1 MAGLL
6 GSGPGTVSQS
16 AMEASPAHATHLS
29 GYLRVGAAVPPV
41 RVTDVTGNR
50 DATLKLWREAHDAG
64 VHAVW
69 FPELGLASYTASD
82 LHLDLRLGQAVD
94 EALAWLCVASVDLGP
109 VAFVGAPVWRHPG
122 VYNCAVAIHRGRI
135 LGVVPKSY
143 LPNYGEFYEQRQFRS
158 GRSVYPGGMVD
169 IAGQSAPFGIDLLL
183 EGVPVS
189 SAGPGSASP
198 LPVLIGVEVCED
210 AWVSVSPASKQ
221 ASAGALVIG
230 NMSGSPFSLG
240 KGEAR
245 HQVCWKQSAPNKCG
259 YVYTAA
265 GPGESSSDLAFDAH
279 ALIYENG
286 KPLAESVRFARTP
299 QLLVADID
307 LDALRH
313 DRARTGTFGDNAIDV
328 SGQTEPN
335 GQGQSGRPGAFR
347 HIRFELDVDGVAL
360 PLRRAVDPY
369 PFVPADPVT
378 RATRCWEVFEIQTNA
393 LMTRMRHFGND
404 RLVLAL
410 SGGRDSTLAA
420 LACANSL
427 DQMGLPRTNL
437 TCVSMP
443 GWGTSVQTR
452 TAGHDLAL
460 ALGASFAEEP
470 IGQECFH
477 ILQAQDHPAFLA
489 YSALMRERG
498 VPDLHGSDQEADG
511 FVTFLGAN
519 ADLAD
524 VELENV
530 QARVRKL
537 RVLTRA
543 NRERA
548 IEVGTGDLSEKALG
562 WSTYAGDQTGLYD
575 VNCGVP
581 KTLVSAVIR
590 WVADEKVAT
599 WSAGD
604 PEALRHALDRVL
616 EAPITPELV
625 PTGADGR
632 IVQLT
637 EETIGPF
644 VLHDFFLNAFV
655 GEGARPSRI
664 FALGQIAFAGTYSPE
679 TIRKWLRV
687 FIRRFF
693 GAQWKRDATPDGPKV
708 LSIALSPRGDW
719 RMPSDAVADSWLADL
734 DQAPVL
740 SL

>member
-1 MAGLL
+1 MSARSDPGLDAG
-6 GSGPGTVSQS
+6 SQG
-16 AMEASPAHATHLS
+16 ARGIPHAHATHLS
-29 GYLRVGAAVPPV
+29 GYLRVGAAIPPV

-50 DATLKLWREAHDAG
+50 DATLHLWRQAHDAG

-69 FPELGLASYTASD
+69 FPELGLASYSAGD

-94 EALAWLCVASVDLGP
+94 EALAWLCVASVDLSP

-143 LPNYGEFYEQRQFRS
+143 LPNYGEFYEQRQFRA
-158 GRSVYPGGMVD
+158 GRFVYPGGMVD
-169 IAGQSAPFGIDLLL
+169 IAGQSAPFGTDLLF
-183 EGVPVS
+183 EGVT
-189 SAGPGSASP
+189 SASTGPGVPSVS
-198 LPVLIGVEVCED
+198 PVLIGVEVCED
-210 AWVSVSPASKQ
+210 AWVAISPASRQ

-245 HQVCWKQSAPNKCG
+245 RHVCWKQSAPNKCG

-286 KPLAESVRFARTP
+286 KALAESVRFARTP
-299 QLLVADID
+299 QLLVSDID
-307 LDALRH
+307 LDALRR

-328 SGQTEPN
+328 SGQVEPS
-335 GQGQSGRPGAFR
+335 GQGHAGRVGSFR
-347 HIRFELDVDGVAL
+347 HVRFAMPVDGVAL
-360 PLRRAVDPY
+360 PLKRAVDPY

-420 LACANSL
+420 LACANAL

-470 IGQECFH
+470 IGPECFH
-477 ILQAQDHPAFLA
+477 ILQAQGHPAILA
-489 YSALMRERG
+489 YAAWIGKREG
-498 VPDLHGSDQEADG
+498 TDLQGSDPQADE
-511 FVTFLGAN
+511 FVVFLGAN

-590 WVADEKVAT
+590 WVADERVAT

-604 PEALRHALDRVL
+604 PEALRQALDRVL

-644 VLHDFFLNAFV
+644 ALHDFFLNAFV
-655 GEGARPSRI
+655 GDGARPSRI
-664 FALGQIAFAGTYSPE
+664 FALGQIAFSGTYPPE

-719 RMPSDAVADSWLADL
+719 RMPSDAVANAWLADL
-734 DQAPVL
+734 DQAPIL
-740 SL
+740 AL

>member
-1 MAGLL
+1 MGGPL
-6 GSGPGTVSQS
+6 GSVSGTGSQG
-16 AMEASPAHATHLS
+16 AMATSHAHATHLS

-41 RVTDVTGNR
+41 RVTDVIGNR

-69 FPELGLASYTASD
+69 FPELGLAAYTAGD
-82 LHLDLRLGQAVD
+82 LHLDVHLGQAID
-94 EALAWLCVASVDLGP
+94 EALARLCVDSVDLMP

-158 GRSVYPGGMVD
+158 GRSVYAGGMVD
-169 IAGQSAPFGIDLLL
+169 IAGQSAPFGTDLLF
-183 EGVPVS
+183 EGVP
-189 SAGPGSASP
+189 AGWTGPGTLSVP
-198 LPVLIGVEVCED
+198 PVLIGVEVCED
-210 AWVSVSPASKQ
+210 AWVAVSPASRQ

-245 HQVCWKQSAPNKCG
+245 RQICWKQSAPNKCG

-307 LDALRH
+307 LEALRH

-328 SGQTEPN
+328 AGEVEPT
-335 GQGQSGRPGAFR
+335 GQGPSGGRGAFR
-347 HIRFELDVDGVAL
+347 PVRFEMPANGVVL

-393 LMTRMRHFGND
+393 LMTRMRHFEND

-420 LACANSL
+420 LACANAL
-427 DQMGLPRTNL
+427 DQMGLPRANL

-443 GWGTSVQTR
+443 GWGTSAQTR

-477 ILQAQDHPAFLA
+477 ILQAQGHPAITA
-489 YSALMRERG
+489 YFTWMRERG
-498 VPDLHGSDQEADG
+498 VPVASGLGMDADG
-511 FVTFLGAN
+511 FVTYLGAN

-590 WVADEKVAT
+590 WVADERVAT

-604 PEALRHALDRVL
+604 PDALRQALERVL

-637 EETIGPF
+637 EEAIGPF
-644 VLHDFFLNAFV
+644 VLHDFFLNALV

-664 FALGQIAFAGTYSPE
+664 FALGQIAFAGTYLPE

-693 GAQWKRDATPDGPKV
+693 AAQWKRDATPDGPKV
-708 LSIALSPRGDW
+708 LSVALSPRGDW
-719 RMPSDAVADSWLADL
+719 RMPSDAVADAWIADL

>member
-6 GSGPGTVSQS
+6 GSGPDEASQG
-16 AMEASPAHATHLS
+16 AKDASPAHATHLT

-50 DATLKLWREAHDAG
+50 DATLALWREAHDAG

-69 FPELGLASYTASD
+69 FPELGLASYTAGD
-82 LHLDLRLGQAVD
+82 LHLDVRLGQAVD
-94 EALAWLCVASVDLGP
+94 EAVAWLCAASFDLGP

-122 VYNCAVAIHRGRI
+122 VYNCAVAIHRGRV

-158 GRSVYPGGMVD
+158 GRSVYPGGKVE
-169 IAGQSAPFGIDLLL
+169 IAGQSAPFGIDLLFA
-183 EGVPVS
+183 GVPGN
-189 SAGPGSASP
+189 SAGHSAATVV
-198 LPVLIGVEVCED
+198 PVLIGVELCED
-210 AWVSVSPASKQ
+210 AWVAVSPASKQ
-221 ASAGALVIG
+221 ASAGAVVIG

-245 HQVCWKQSAPNKCG
+245 RQVCWKQSAPNKCG

-286 KPLAESVRFARTP
+286 KPLAESVRFARTA

-328 SGQTEPN
+328 SGQSEPT
-335 GQGQSGRPGAFR
+335 GGGHSGRPGAFR
-347 HIRFELDVDGVAL
+347 HVRFEMPVDGVAL
-360 PLRRAVDPY
+360 PLKRAVDPY
-369 PFVPADPVT
+369 PFVPEDPAT

-427 DQMGLPRTNL
+427 DQMDLPRTNL

-443 GWGTSVQTR
+443 GWGTSAQTR

-470 IGQECFH
+470 IGPECFH
-477 ILQAQDHPAFLA
+477 ILQAQGHPAVLA
-489 YSALMRERG
+489 YDRWIRERG
-498 VPDLHGSDQEADG
+498 VPDLHESNQEADG

-519 ADLAD
+519 AALAD

-590 WVADEKVAT
+590 WVADERVAA

-604 PEALRHALDRVL
+604 PEALRQALDRVL
-616 EAPITPELV
+616 DAPNTPELV

-655 GEGARPSRI
+655 GEGTRPSRI

-719 RMPSDAVADSWLADL
+719 RMPSDAVADAWLADL

-740 SL
+740 AL

>member
-1 MAGLL
+1 MSGLL
-6 GSGPGTVSQS
+6 GSARDAAGQGAKVI
-16 AMEASPAHATHLS
+16 SPPLATHLS

-41 RVTDVTGNR
+41 RVADVSGNR
-50 DATLKLWREAHDAG
+50 EATLELWHQAHDAG
-64 VHAVW
+64 VHALW

-82 LHLDLRLGQAVD
+82 LHLDQRLGQAVE

-109 VAFVGAPVWRHPG
+109 VGFVGAPVWRHPG

-158 GRSVYPGGMVD
+158 GRSVYRGGMVD
-169 IAGQSAPFGIDLLL
+169 IAGRSAPFGIDLLF
-183 EGVPVS
+183 EGVPVT
-189 SAGPGSASP
+189 SAGRDALSVAPI
-198 LPVLIGVEVCED
+198 LIGVEVCED
-210 AWVSVSPASKQ
+210 AWVAVTPASRQ

-245 HQVCWKQSAPNKCG
+245 RQVCWKQSAPNKCG
-259 YVYTAA
+259 YVFTAA

-286 KPLAESVRFARTP
+286 RPLAESVRFARTP

-328 SGQTEPN
+328 A
-335 GQGQSGRPGAFR
+335 GQSETTGSGPTGRPDAFR
-347 HIRFELDVDGVAL
+347 RVRFEIPADGVAL

-369 PFVPADPVT
+369 PFVPPDPVT

-443 GWGTSVQTR
+443 GWGTSAQTR

-470 IGQECFH
+470 IGPECFH
-477 ILQAQDHPAFLA
+477 ILEAQDHPAVLA
-489 YSALMRERG
+489 YATWMRELG
-498 VPDLHGSDQEADG
+498 TSDPLGTGTTDDG
-511 FVTFLGAN
+511 FVAFLGAN
-519 ADLAD
+519 ANLAD

-590 WVADEKVAT
+590 WVADERVAT

-604 PEALRHALDRVL
+604 PEALRQALDRVL

-664 FALGQIAFAGTYSPE
+664 FALAQIAFAGSYSPE

-719 RMPSDAVADSWLADL
+719 RMPSDAVADAWLADL
-734 DQAPVL
+734 DEAPVL
-740 SL
+740 AL